1 MKQRRFQ
8 SFAKFFC
15 WFLTAT
21 NITVGNIWFLFLLH
35 HCDSRV
41 SFWWERKVYL
51 VLVPIDSNTAMSSMS
66 VGATEA
72 ARLTANVEN

>member
-1 MKQRRFQ
+1 
-8 SFAKFFC
+8 
-15 WFLTAT
+15 
-21 NITVGNIWFLFLLH
+21 LH

-41 SFWWERKVYL
+41 NFWWERKVYL